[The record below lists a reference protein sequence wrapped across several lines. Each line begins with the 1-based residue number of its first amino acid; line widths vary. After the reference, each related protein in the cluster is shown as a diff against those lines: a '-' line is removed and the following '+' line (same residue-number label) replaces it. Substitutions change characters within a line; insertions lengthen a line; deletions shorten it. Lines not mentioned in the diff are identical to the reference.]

1 MTKTRANGAPKTQGA
16 AKRRSAP
23 APLPV
28 PPPADLAPPNLA
40 PPNLAP
46 VDRAPAD
53 LVKTAAATTALGVG
67 AGTGAEWALDAGRP
81 KEILERLLDRPDAAR
96 LVRQTPVQPLYL
108 FIRSLGLADARE
120 LLALCTP
127 EQVQVFLDLDG
138 WERDHIQPRRLFV
151 WLQALR
157 ELGHERFTAHLRRL
171 DPELL
176 TTLIG
181 PRVRVYELNDEDH
194 PPPEEAEGLLYT
206 TPDRMFLLD
215 IVGAPP
221 AAEGEDEDEDR
232 RPAAASDSTG
242 EGDDT
247 DEAEQALLIRSLLDD
262 LYRSDLDLARSVVM
276 AARWDLGAETSE
288 KAYRFRSGRMADLG
302 YVDYYDALKVYMLV
316 DPLKP
321 PAAEA
326 GPEPGTDLGPPR
338 AVDADLEA
346 PSGAGGLIG
355 PQSAVWRELVP
366 RLGDQDFT
374 FGRAAALLSP
384 DEQSKL
390 LAGLL
395 MLSNQVMAADRIE
408 LGDLPA
414 TRHSL
419 QRVAGYLSLGLEFR
433 LRQADAGSTAT
444 AKGEGPSN
452 SQSSSQTNSKIDL
465 AQAAELLRSL
475 PLLYLFRLGHSLT
488 VQLRKLAGMLVQ
500 SGLTTLAPKQDPGS
514 LLPAEWAVALGHLL
528 RVRPLYP
535 LALEPNPPL
544 VALSEAERRAV
555 ASVEAQRKTKTA
567 RPFGS
572 LRELGRAAGFLERLG
587 LLDRFFTTGLGLRK
601 DTLAATLQGTQPGAN
616 EAQLTDVLGTLLANA
631 LLDRPPALVPLKRRD
646 LPELLSRARG
656 AGPGL
661 GLHPTVRGRLRELL
675 TARIQ
680 ERALDAA
687 EAQQLLSAD
696 MKSFIEQGLDRL
708 DAGLSGLPPRL
719 SPELADAVPAVAGLI
734 LSL

>member
-1 MTKTRANGAPKTQGA
+1 MTKTRANGAPQPKGA
-16 AKRRSAP
+16 ATRRGTPTS
-23 APLPV
+23 
-28 PPPADLAPPNLA
+28 PPPAE
-40 PPNLAP
+40 
-46 VDRAPAD
+46 
-53 LVKTAAATTALGVG
+53 LVKAAATPALGVG

-127 EQVQVFLDLDG
+127 EQVQAFLDLDG
-138 WERDHIQPRRLFV
+138 WERDHVQPRRLFV

-221 AAEGEDEDEDR
+221 APEDEE
-232 RPAAASDSTG
+232 PAAAAASETG
-242 EGDDT
+242 DGDDS
-247 DEAEQALLIRSLLDD
+247 DEAEQALLIRGLLED
-262 LYRSDLDLARSVVM
+262 LYRSDLELARSVVM
-276 AARWDLGAETSE
+276 AARWDLGAETGE

-326 GPEPGTDLGPPR
+326 GSDLAAPR
-338 AVDADLEA
+338 APTAAEPDLEV

-355 PQSAVWRELVP
+355 PQSAVWRELMP

-374 FGRAAALLSP
+374 FGRAAALLPP
-384 DEQSKL
+384 DEQGRL
-390 LAGLL
+390 LGSLL
-395 MLSNQVMAADRIE
+395 MLSNQVMAADRVE

-414 TRHSL
+414 TRHTL

-433 LRQADAGSTAT
+433 LRQAEAGSTTPRGDGTSGAR
-444 AKGEGPSN
+444 
-452 SQSSSQTNSKIDL
+452 IDL
-465 AQAAELLRSL
+465 TKAAQLLQQL

-488 VQLRKLAGMLVQ
+488 VQLRKLAAMLVQ
-500 SGLTTLAPKQDPGS
+500 SGLTTLVPKQDPGS
-514 LLPAEWAVALGHLL
+514 LLPAEWAVALEHLL

-535 LALEPNPPL
+535 LALEPASPSAAGSQPG
-544 VALSEAERRAV
+544 AEAERRA
-555 ASVEAQRKTKTA
+555 ARTAGSADPGAARGTKTA

-572 LRELGRAAGFLERLG
+572 LRELGRAAAFLERLG
-587 LLDRFFTTGLGLRK
+587 LLDRFFTTGLGVRK
-601 DTLAATLQGTQPGAN
+601 ETLAATLQATQPGAA

-631 LLDRPPALVPLKRRD
+631 LLDRPAALVPLKRSD
-646 LPELLSRARG
+646 LPALLQRARG
-656 AGPGL
+656 DGPGL
-661 GLHPTVRGRLRELL
+661 GLQPSVRARLGEILS
-675 TARIQ
+675 ARIK
-680 ERALDAA
+680 ERALDDA

-696 MKSFIEQGLDRL
+696 VQSFIAQALDRL
-708 DAGLSGLPPRL
+708 DTGLAGLPPRL

-734 LSL
+734 LG